1 MDSLPWRN
9 SEEFLGVGA
18 GEGLA
23 AVRGYQSGVKGM
35 LAGMPAFSREIEM
48 VCGLSVRF
56 SAPALFY
63 VGHAGCVFLLRR
75 RARGARPTMK
85 G

>member
-1 MDSLPWRN
+1 MKND
-9 SEEFLGVGA
+9 FGVGA

-23 AVRGYQSGVKGM
+23 AVRGYQSGIKGV

-56 SAPALFY
+56 PAPT
-63 VGHAGCVFLLRR
+63 LLVNR
-75 RARGARPTMK
+75 
-85 G
+85 